1 MKIEVYFPHDA
12 CMKSQNGIADLIESE
27 KVAGYGAYWAILE
40 YLRMQEDY
48 KGDIRAVRGIARQVG
63 ARLEKVTRVLYD
75 YGLFVI
81 EGDTFYSPYLNEG
94 MKPLEE
100 KRARKRMQQN
110 SETEHPND
118 KSVQNDLCN
127 GLEISDNS
135 SKVKESKNKERITTS
150 TSSYNDAIFDDAAD
164 ADDAVADDAAE
175 ADWEYYV
182 DELGRDANWVELMAK
197 RGEFGKGF
205 VKRFDEVLK
214 LFKQHVIALGKE
226 QNIRSLRDAKFY
238 FNNYNTPGS
247 IPYERMLEE
256 LQKPIDKGAY
266 KYEDRHPSMG
276 ERSYCGVPIP
286 PEAPPRPNSQAVW
299 AKGRWV
305 Y

>member
-135 SKVKESKNKERITTS
+135 SKVKKSKN
-150 TSSYNDAIFDDAAD
+150 F
-164 ADDAVADDAAE
+164 
-175 ADWEYYV
+175 
-182 DELGRDANWVELMAK
+182 
-197 RGEFGKGF
+197 
-205 VKRFDEVLK
+205 
-214 LFKQHVIALGKE
+214 
-226 QNIRSLRDAKFY
+226 
-238 FNNYNTPGS
+238 
-247 IPYERMLEE
+247 
-256 LQKPIDKGAY
+256 
-266 KYEDRHPSMG
+266 
-276 ERSYCGVPIP
+276 
-286 PEAPPRPNSQAVW
+286 
-299 AKGRWV
+299 
-305 Y
+305 